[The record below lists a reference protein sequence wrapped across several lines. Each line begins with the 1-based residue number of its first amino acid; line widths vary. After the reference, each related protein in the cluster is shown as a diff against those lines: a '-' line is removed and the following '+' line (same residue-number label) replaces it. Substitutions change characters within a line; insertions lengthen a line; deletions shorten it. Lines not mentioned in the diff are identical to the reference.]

1 MRVHLKVYSTLK
13 EITGQRLIQLDL
25 EEGSTVND
33 VVKELEERI
42 GREFEEKTGHALKE
56 YLEKRLNIFLDGKI
70 LKLPR
75 DYDLQLKENTELVM
89 VMPVGGG
96 AHTN

>member
-1 MRVHLKVYSTLK
+1 LKVYSTLK

-33 VVKELEERI
+33 VVKELEERF
-42 GREFEEKTGHALKE
+42 GREFEEKTGYALKE